1 MLRVCLSNV
10 RSIPGVEGC
19 VRSGAVHE
27 LVVLRASALLSL
39 LLPSEGVLVGVGVGA
54 LRDLVLLELWVT
66 LIAGTCGVWSG
77 VPGIRTGPA
86 AGSDPVLAL
95 MEVHLL
101 LNLLSLL
108 L

>member
-27 LVVLRASALLSL
+27 LVVLLASALLSL
-39 LLPSEGVLVGVGVGA
+39 LLPSEGVLVGVGIGA
-54 LRDLVLLELWVT
+54 LREVVLLELWVALT
-66 LIAGTCGVWSG
+66 TGTCGVWSG
-77 VPGIRTGPA
+77 VPGVGAGPTA
-86 AGSDPVLAL
+86 RSDPVLAL

>member
-1 MLRVCLSNV
+1 MLRVCLNV
-10 RSIPGVEGC
+10 CCVPGVEGG
-19 VRSGAVHE
+19 VGSGAVHE
-27 LVVLRASALLSL
+27 LVVLLPVGLL
-39 LLPSEGVLVGVGVGA
+39 LLPSEGVLVGSGVGA
-54 LRDLVLLELWVT
+54 LGYVVLWELRVSLT
-66 LIAGTCGVWSG
+66 AGACRVWSG

>member
-1 MLRVCLSNV
+1 MLRVGLNV
-10 RSIPGVEGC
+10 CVVPGVEGG
-19 VRSGAVHE
+19 VGGGAVHE
-27 LVVLRASALLSL
+27 LVILLLPVGLL

-54 LRDLVLLELWVT
+54 LRDFVLLELWVA

-77 VPGIRTGPA
+77 VPGVGAGPTA
-86 AGSDPVLAL
+86 RSDPVLAL

>member
-1 MLRVCLSNV
+1 MLRVGLNV
-10 RSIPGVEGC
+10 CVVPGVEGS
-19 VRSGAVHE
+19 VGGGAVHE
-27 LVVLRASALLSL
+27 LVVLLLPVGLL

-54 LRDLVLLELWVT
+54 LRDFVLLELWVA

-77 VPGIRTGPA
+77 VPGVGAGPTA
-86 AGSDPVLAL
+86 CSDPVLAL